1 MLRGLENRMNDPQQF
16 SLGLSEFI
24 AQGDWR
30 LMFLEHDRL
39 KDVSPADLVR
49 VAKLYFK
56 PSNETVGYYIPTT
69 TTPDRTVVPEY
80 TLSSSLS
87 TYKSAMVVK
96 HAEAFD
102 PTPANI
108 EARVTRSKLA
118 NGMKLVILTKETN
131 GGLVHGEIALHWGD
145 LSTLRGKAGA
155 AQFADSLLS
164 SGTKSKTPAQI
175 RTELEKLNATVSVG
189 GGGGGGGRGGRGGGR
204 GGAGGGAGLSGV
216 TASITAPSAN
226 FVAAL
231 KIAVEELREPA
242 FPQADFDRIK
252 EQRIRALGQP
262 RTEPT
267 QLAADELQKHLNPI
281 AKDDPRYTGEP
292 VEQIAAIQKVT
303 LDDVKKFY
311 AEFYSASAGEFVVL
325 GPIDKSAVQQAA
337 SQLLGDWKGTHTYK
351 SLTTTYQK
359 VTPLND
365 KIETPD
371 KANSQFEAGL
381 RFPLSQ
387 SDPDYAAMVL
397 ANYMF
402 GGSITARMP
411 DRIRNR
417 EGLSYGASSRLQIP
431 AEGNAAE
438 LSATVS
444 ENPANCPKV
453 EFSFLDEL
461 KKTLQSGFT
470 ADEVSTAKKAYLD
483 AQMVGRSQ
491 DTALVTL
498 LAQHELL
505 GRTMKW
511 DSDLE
516 LKIVSLTP
524 EQISA
529 AFRKHIDPAAVSIVK
544 AGDFAAAKV
553 YR

>member
-1 MLRGLENRMNDPQQF
+1 M
-16 SLGLSEFI
+16 
-24 AQGDWR
+24 
-30 LMFLEHDRL
+30 
-39 KDVSPADLVR
+39 K
-49 VAKLYFK
+49 
-56 PSNETVGYYIPTT
+56 
-69 TTPDRTVVPEY
+69 VV
-80 TLSSSLS
+80 
-87 TYKSAMVVK
+87 V
-96 HAEAFD
+96 
-102 PTPANI
+102 
-108 EARVTRSKLA
+108 
-118 NGMKLVILTKETN
+118 LTKETN

-145 LSTLRGKAGA
+145 LSTLRGKSAA
-155 AQFADSLLS
+155 AQFADSMLS
-164 SGTKSKTPAQI
+164 SGTKTKTPAQI

-189 GGGGGGGRGGRGGGR
+189 GGGGGGGRGGRGGR

-216 TASITAPSAN
+216 TASITAPAAN

-281 AKDDPRYTGEP
+281 AKDDPRYSGEP

-303 LDDVKKFY
+303 LDEVKKFY
-311 AEFYSASAGEFVVL
+311 ADFYNASSGEFVVL
-325 GPIDKSAVQQAA
+325 GPIDKAAAQQAA
-337 SQLLGDWKGTHTYK
+337 AQLLGDWKGTATYK
-351 SLTTTYQK
+351 PLITTYQK
-359 VTPLND
+359 VTPINN

-387 SDPDYAAMVL
+387 SDPDYPAMVL

-431 AEGNAAE
+431 AEGNSAE

-470 ADEVSTAKKAYLD
+470 ADEVATAKKAYLD

-498 LAQHELL
+498 LAQHEQL

-516 LKIVSLTP
+516 IKIASLTP

-529 AFRKHIDPAAVSIVK
+529 AFRKHVDPAQVSIVK